1 MKGKEVYVVL
11 VDVDDVYDYENL
23 VSCKVFA
30 SKEDAKKELERFK
43 LLTRNIVRGWVLD
56 EWEDGFSYYI
66 DGDYTSNH
74 FDVQIVKRV
83 IN

>member
-1 MKGKEVYVVL
+1 MKEKEVYVVL
-11 VDVDDVYDYENL
+11 VDDVYDYENH
-23 VSCKVFA
+23 VSCEVFA

-43 LLTRNIVRGWVLD
+43 LSALNDCKGLVFE

-74 FDVQIVKRV
+74 YDVSIVTKT
-83 IN
+83 IS